1 MRPSYIKDGCYPIS
15 NNPGREGSPSLL
27 QPNERTPC
35 ILKAMREWR
44 LLPYIIYNQ
53 HGEAAR

>member
-1 MRPSYIKDGCYPIS
+1 MAF
-15 NNPGREGSPSLL
+15 
-27 QPNERTPC
+27 QPLFIRGWKQLSAYPC